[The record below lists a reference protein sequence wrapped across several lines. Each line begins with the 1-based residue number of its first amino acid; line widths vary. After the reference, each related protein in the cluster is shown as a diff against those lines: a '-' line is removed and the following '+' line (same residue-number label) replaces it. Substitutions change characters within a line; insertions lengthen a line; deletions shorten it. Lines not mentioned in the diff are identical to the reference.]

1 MTYQEAV
8 EEQIDDIMDDFD
20 FDKVHKIMEFLN
32 WEWITDEDGTQV
44 PYISDLRKR
53 ARSLLRIAAK
63 EGGFHGSGGF
73 TAHCQKGYS
82 EEENKSFVW
91 LTLYWGLNS
100 MNDGTC
106 HN

>member
-32 WEWITDEDGTQV
+32 WEWWFEENEKRV
-44 PYISDLRKR
+44 PEVSELRKK
-53 ARSLLRIAAK
+53 AREYLRYVAK
-63 EGGFHGSGGF
+63 HGGTTGSGGF
-73 TAHCQKGYS
+73 TAQCKKVYS

-100 MNDGTC
+100 MNDGIC